1 MKGSVLSFLKAEWK
15 VSDTGS
21 AHWASSFLY
30 DIVLHTGKKLFYLFN
45 RCCLAHLVVKTLWV
59 IFIPWLCHRC
69 QWQQYLL
76 CRNYF
81 VKWTQS
87 LQDCSFSEPH
97 QNFVWIWNV
106 QWPQEP
112 IMQFDWLRIKTL
124 LLKNCSNCLK
134 RYTTMNTR
142 LFTMVSQLLNT
153 DDYDELEGRYEPIKL
168 DYLST
173 FFIEVPLIPS

>member
-1 MKGSVLSFLKAEWK
+1 
-15 VSDTGS
+15 
-21 AHWASSFLY
+21 
-30 DIVLHTGKKLFYLFN
+30 
-45 RCCLAHLVVKTLWV
+45 
-59 IFIPWLCHRC
+59 
-69 QWQQYLL
+69 
-76 CRNYF
+76 
-81 VKWTQS
+81 
-87 LQDCSFSEPH
+87 
-97 QNFVWIWNV
+97 
-106 QWPQEP
+106 
-112 IMQFDWLRIKTL
+112 MQFDWLRIKTL